1 MSVLEFTKLELKH
14 IPLIQPY
21 FLRQKRRICDCTIG
35 STLMWRNYFDNCFA
49 VEEDTLIFRSRYL
62 GGEFAFTVPI
72 GKNPEGMLD
81 RVEEYCRD
89 QEIPLV
95 FCTVTPNDLELLR
108 KRWPDLTAEENRD
121 WFDYLYESR
130 DMVEFAGRKY
140 AAQRNHIHRF
150 ERDHPDW
157 SFAPMTIDDVDDVR
171 AFYQGFLQ
179 ERSKEAETAQAEVG
193 EIFEVL
199 DHFAEYAFLGG
210 ILRTEG
216 KIVGI
221 SMGEIVR
228 DTLFVHIEKAEVQ
241 YSGVYQKLVN
251 CFAREFV
258 TDEVRYIN
266 REEDV
271 GDPGLRKSKLSYRP
285 VALLEKYTVR
295 VEKANGGEV

>member
-1 MSVLEFTKLELKH
+1 MSALEFTKLELEH
-14 IPLIQPY
+14 IPLIRPF
-21 FLRQKRRICDCTIG
+21 FLQQNRRICDCTVG

-49 VEEDTLIFRSRYL
+49 IVDDTLIFRSRYL
-62 GGEFAFTVPI
+62 DGQFAFTVPI
-72 GKNPEGMLD
+72 GKHPEQLLELL
-81 RVEEYCRD
+81 EEYCRE
-89 QEIPLV
+89 QGIPLE

-108 KRWPDLTAEENRD
+108 SRWSNLTVEENRD
-121 WFDYLYESR
+121 WYDYLYESR
-130 DMVEFAGRKY
+130 DIVEFAGRKY

-150 ERDHPDW
+150 ERDCPDW
-157 SFAPMTIDDVDDVR
+157 SFERMTADHVEEVR
-171 AFYQGFLQ
+171 SFYRGFLQ
-179 ERSKEAETAQAEVG
+179 ERTKEGETAQAEVG

-199 DHFAEYAFLGG
+199 DHFDEYAFLGG
-210 ILRTEG
+210 ILRVEG

-228 DTLFVHIEKAEVQ
+228 DTLYVHIEKADVQ

-271 GDPGLRKSKLSYRP
+271 GDPGLRKSKLSYNP
-285 VALLEKYTVR
+285 ITLQEKYTVR
-295 VEKANGGEV
+295 VER

>member
-1 MSVLEFTKLELKH
+1 MSALEFTKLELEH
-14 IPLIQPY
+14 IPLIRPF
-21 FLRQKRRICDCTIG
+21 FLQQNRRICDCTVG

-49 VEEDTLIFRSRYL
+49 IVDDTLIFRSRYL
-62 GGEFAFTVPI
+62 DGQFAFTVPI
-72 GKNPEGMLD
+72 GKNPQLLLEQT
-81 RVEEYCRD
+81 EEYCRD
-89 QEIPLV
+89 RGIPLE

-108 KRWPDLTAEENRD
+108 SRWPDLKVEENRD
-121 WFDYLYESR
+121 WYDYLYESR

-150 ERDHPDW
+150 ERDCPDW
-157 SFAPMTIDDVDDVR
+157 SFERMTADHVEEVR
-171 AFYQGFLQ
+171 SFYRGFLQ
-179 ERSKEAETAQAEVG
+179 ERTKEGETAQAEVG

-199 DHFAEYAFLGG
+199 DHFDAYAFLGG
-210 ILRTEG
+210 ILRVDG

-228 DTLFVHIEKAEVQ
+228 DTLYVHIEKADVQ

-251 CFAREFV
+251 CFAREYV

-271 GDPGLRKSKLSYRP
+271 GDPGLRKSKLSYHP
-285 VALLEKYTVR
+285 IALQEKYTVR
-295 VEKANGGEV
+295 VER

>member
-1 MSVLEFTKLELKH
+1 MSALEFTKLELEH
-14 IPLIQPY
+14 IPLIRPF
-21 FLRQKRRICDCTIG
+21 FLRQNRRICDCTIG
-35 STLMWRNYFDNCFA
+35 STLMWRNYFDNRFA
-49 VEEDTLIFRSRYL
+49 IVEDTLIFRSRYL
-62 GGEFAFTVPI
+62 GGEFAYTVPI
-72 GKNPEGMLD
+72 GKNPERMLEL
-81 RVEEYCRD
+81 VEECCGD
-89 QEIPLV
+89 QGIPLV
-95 FCTVTPNDLELLR
+95 FCTVTPNDLEVLR
-108 KRWPDLTAEENRD
+108 KRWPDLTVEENRD

-130 DMVEFAGRKY
+130 DMVEFSGRKY

-157 SFAPMTIDDVDDVR
+157 SFAPMTADDVDDVR
-171 AFYQGFLQ
+171 AFYQWFLQ
-179 ERSKEAETAQAEVG
+179 ERNKEGETAQAEVG

-199 DHFAEYAFLGG
+199 DHLEEYAFLGG
-210 ILRTEG
+210 ILRAEG

-221 SMGEIVR
+221 SMGEIVQ
-228 DTLFVHIEKAEVQ
+228 DTLFVHIEKADVQ

-285 VALLEKYTVR
+285 AALLEKYTVR
-295 VEKANGGEV
+295 VKKTNGGEV